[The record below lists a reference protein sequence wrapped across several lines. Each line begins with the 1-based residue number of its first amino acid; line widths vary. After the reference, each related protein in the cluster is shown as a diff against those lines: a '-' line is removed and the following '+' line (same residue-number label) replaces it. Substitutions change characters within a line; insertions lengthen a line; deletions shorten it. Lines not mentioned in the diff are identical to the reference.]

1 MDPMERTVRASAPPG
16 RAPRSPDP
24 RTDRPSTCPGKVEP
38 TLNASVASAT
48 AAFALSRG
56 MSMREIERVTGI
68 SGMDLM
74 DPAARV
80 PDESVPR
87 LWRRLAEL
95 HTGRGL
101 PLEMA
106 RAAPITFFGGLAQ
119 GAQFA
124 DTLGSALDLIM
135 RYRVVLADRLQ
146 IELQI
151 DGDEAAIVC
160 DDPSSVIDGGLAK
173 QCCMALVSRLISEV
187 LGIHGGFVRAEFA
200 SEPAGPVQP
209 YLDYFGHEVR
219 FGQAR
224 TALVLHPGTL
234 DAPVSQRNVALFEYV
249 DRHFSSVV
257 RRLESEGFPAALERL
272 RQAIAGNAAV
282 GEFGSTAAA
291 ARAGMSLR
299 AAQRLAAA
307 HGTTLHR
314 LIQHNRASA
323 AEAFLSDP
331 SLDVHTVA
339 ALVGYADERAFRR
352 AFKRWTGRSPAEYRR
367 FAAPAG

>member
-1 MDPMERTVRASAPPG
+1 M
-16 RAPRSPDP
+16 
-24 RTDRPSTCPGKVEP
+24 
-38 TLNASVASAT
+38 ASAT

-56 MSMREIERVTGI
+56 MSMREIEAVTGV
-68 SGMDLM
+68 SGMDLI
-74 DPAARV
+74 DPDARV

-87 LWRRLAEL
+87 LWRRLAEM
-95 HTGRGL
+95 HPGRPL

-106 RAAPITFFGGLAQ
+106 RATPITFFGGLAH

-124 DTLGSALDLIM
+124 DTLGSALDMIM

-146 IELQI
+146 IELEL

-160 DDPSSVIDGGLAK
+160 DHPSSVIDGGLGK
-173 QCCMALVSRLISEV
+173 QCCVALVRRLISEV
-187 LGIHGGFVRAEFA
+187 LGIDGAVVRVEFA
-200 SEPAGPVQP
+200 SEPAGPAQP

-219 FGQAR
+219 FHQER
-224 TALVLHPGTL
+224 TALILRPGTL
-234 DAPVSQRNVALFEYV
+234 DAPVSQRCVALFEYV

-257 RRLESEGFPAALERL
+257 RRLESAGFPAALEKL
-272 RQAIAGNAAV
+272 RQAIARNAAV
-282 GEFGSTAAA
+282 GEFGSAPAA
-291 ARAGMSLR
+291 ARAGLSLR

-307 HGTTLHR
+307 HGTTLNQ
-314 LIQHNRASA
+314 LIQSNRASA
-323 AEAFLSDP
+323 AEAFLGDS

-367 FAAPAG
+367 LAAPAD